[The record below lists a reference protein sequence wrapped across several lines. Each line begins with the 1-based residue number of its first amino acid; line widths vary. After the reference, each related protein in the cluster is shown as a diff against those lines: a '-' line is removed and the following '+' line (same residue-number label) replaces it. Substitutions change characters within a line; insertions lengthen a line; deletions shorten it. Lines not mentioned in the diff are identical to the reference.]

1 MAARCLARLQLPAR
15 LAPRGGKR
23 LRVPAC
29 TARPLRR
36 SCGLPRAC
44 RRHFRGDGGRSR
56 RGPALAEVT
65 SGPAVCG
72 GAGRAGP
79 SAERAERSGA
89 GAVRAGHG
97 GAAAPLRTAGERR
110 GGGPTPGT
118 HRRHRRGG
126 LEGAAPSPEA
136 VPGRGLHPPRW
147 GRPSVLSAAPS
158 GACGGGW
165 CRTKRGRGGGGLAPL
180 PPARGRAQRAVRP
193 RVTDTELPTP
203 GLPTTPQHQRR
214 LRCYRNM
221 VRLPGEGPVP
231 GCHNPRL
238 SPARGR
244 RLRSVTSSAA
254 LESV

>member
-15 LAPRGGKR
+15 RAPRGGKR

-110 GGGPTPGT
+110 GGARPRARTAGIAAGGSRAPPPPLRRCRAAASTP
-118 HRRHRRGG
+118 RG
-126 LEGAAPSPEA
+126 GAAPRYCLRRH
-136 VPGRGLHPPRW
+136 PGPAG
-147 GRPSVLSAAPS
+147 AA
-158 GACGGGW
+158 GAEQS
-165 CRTKRGRGGGGLAPL
+165 GGGGGGGPAPL

>member
-110 GGGPTPGT
+110 GGARPRARTAGIAAGGSRAPPPPLRRCRAAASTP
-118 HRRHRRGG
+118 RG
-126 LEGAAPSPEA
+126 GAAPRYCLRRHPGPAGAAGAEQSGGGGKAAPRRYRPHGAERSERCGPGLPTPSYRHPGYRQHHNTRGGSA
-136 VPGRGLHPPRW
+136 VTETWSGCPARGL
-147 GRPSVLSAAPS
+147 SLAATTP
-158 GACGGGW
+158 ALAP
-165 CRTKRGRGGGGLAPL
+165 RGGGGC
-180 PPARGRAQRAVRP
+180 VR
-193 RVTDTELPTP
+193 
-203 GLPTTPQHQRR
+203 
-214 LRCYRNM
+214 
-221 VRLPGEGPVP
+221 
-231 GCHNPRL
+231 
-238 SPARGR
+238 
-244 RLRSVTSSAA
+244 
-254 LESV
+254 